1 MQHSKVTTETP
12 SYEGGDRYTPY
23 QYWGVD
29 FGDTAA
35 NTIRTLTDGEQ
46 HTGVT
51 DLDGIWTDGEP
62 AYLFNPIQASVNTD
76 CKFIAPNLELK
87 VGEPGLKVCPLT
99 TATASMALR
108 AEFDG
113 SGQGDIH
120 PTLGRQF
127 YIKTFPLSDEEPIMD
142 ELTPVRLMSNSDNLK
157 GHYYHTVEAYK
168 VHKMWWENSR
178 PQTSLHYH
186 VQEADRN
193 SWFRFSLCIGKGT
206 AISFI
211 QAKVANFG
219 NDLAEQ
225 GWPNRTI
232 TGLNSL
238 DELNAQAGDNW
249 YHDTAKGWLH
259 VKLVQSEDRTIGG
272 DILDRTTGD
281 RKNNK
286 N

>member
-1 MQHSKVTTETP
+1 
-12 SYEGGDRYTPY
+12 
-23 QYWGVD
+23 
-29 FGDTAA
+29 
-35 NTIRTLTDGEQ
+35 
-46 HTGVT
+46 
-51 DLDGIWTDGEP
+51 
-62 AYLFNPIQASVNTD
+62 
-76 CKFIAPNLELK
+76 
-87 VGEPGLKVCPLT
+87 
-99 TATASMALR
+99 
-108 AEFDG
+108 
-113 SGQGDIH
+113 
-120 PTLGRQF
+120 
-127 YIKTFPLSDEEPIMD
+127 MD
-142 ELTPVRLMSNSDNLK
+142 ELTPVRLMSNSDSLK

-186 VQEADRN
+186 VQEADPN

-219 NDLAEQ
+219 NDLAQQ

-238 DELNAQAGDNW
+238 AELNAQGGDNW

-272 DILDRTTGD
+272 DILDRITDADQSTWLTYQCGSD
-281 RKNNK
+281 PGWADENGVAYTSKGLGSGGRAS
-286 N
+286 